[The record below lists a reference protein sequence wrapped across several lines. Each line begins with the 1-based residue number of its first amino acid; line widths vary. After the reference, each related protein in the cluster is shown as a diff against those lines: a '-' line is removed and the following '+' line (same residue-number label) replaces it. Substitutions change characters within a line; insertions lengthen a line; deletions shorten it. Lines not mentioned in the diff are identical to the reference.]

1 MDKIIKY
8 LIALSCVFALLL
20 SPISAQSTP
29 AVKNVRWAF
38 IMNFIPYISWPNIK
52 KGDEI
57 SVCIVGKNPFN
68 HVSDSFKAK
77 SRTGVVTVAK
87 LYESIPEVAV
97 LSQCQVIYFS
107 QSVSLG
113 QLSYLFKQ
121 LKNDSILTIGDHGA
135 FVKLGGML
143 QFKQRGKKLR
153 FSLNKERL
161 SDVDFKVHPALLR
174 LSL

>member
-8 LIALSCVFALLL
+8 LIVISCTVSLLL
-20 SPISAQSTP
+20 HPASVDSAP

-38 IMNFIPYISWPNIK
+38 IMNFIPYISWPDIK

-57 SVCIVGKNPFN
+57 AVCIVGKNPFN
-68 HVSDSFKAK
+68 HVTDSFKAK

-87 LYESIPEVAV
+87 LYESTPEVEV
-97 LSQCQVIYFS
+97 LRQCQVIYFS
-107 QSVSLG
+107 QSISLA